1 MQEALAILQKYWKYD
16 EFRSPQDEIIDSVLK
31 GKDTFGL
38 MPTGGGKSI
47 CFQVP
52 ALMKD
57 GICLVISPLVA
68 LMKDQVQRLQKLGIK
83 AIALTG
89 GIRSDE
95 MIALL
100 DNCEFGNYKFLYLS
114 PERLQSD
121 WILERIKNLPI
132 NLIAID
138 EAHCVSQWGHD
149 FRPAYLKISNLK
161 AHFPKIPF
169 LALTAS
175 ATNRVLEDVIL
186 QLGLEK
192 PAIFKKS
199 FARKNIAY
207 MVFEVEDKLYR
218 MEQILKKNPQPSI
231 IYVRN
236 RKSCSETASQLQSMG
251 FKATYYHGG
260 LSVKEKEKNMGLWMN
275 EDVPIIVATN
285 AFGMGIDKSNVKTV
299 IHIHLPESIESY
311 YQEAGRA
318 GRDEQTDKE
327 GSLNSDE
334 NKSNVKQKA
343 FAVLLNSPSDKAQA
357 QSQFINVLPDK
368 QILTQ
373 IYIKLCTYFQ
383 IAYGEGINEQFS
395 FNLNHFCQKY
405 SFPTLKT
412 FNAIQFL
419 DRQGVLSLSQEYSEK
434 ITMQF
439 IIESK
444 EVIRYMSL
452 NPNDE
457 PVVLSILRTY
467 PGIYESQTAINLSLI
482 AKKASCEEAVIHSI
496 LEKLKELAII
506 DYHKKNNDATI
517 IFNEVREDERTIN
530 KVSKYLENQN
540 KQKIAQFESVLQYLN
555 EKNICKSKLIL
566 HYFGEKAEKDCGICS
581 YCISK
586 KTKVG
591 DTSLILEKII
601 GLLKIQDLNSR
612 EIQKLTKN
620 SEDTII
626 FALQDLL
633 ENGKIVVKPNNKYTL
648 KSPLRPSQKS
658 RE

>member
-1 MQEALAILQKYWKYD
+1 MQEALGILQKYWKHD
-16 EFRSPQDEIIDSVLK
+16 KFRSPQDEIIHSVLD
-31 GKDTFGL
+31 GNDTFGL

-52 ALMKD
+52 ALIKD

-68 LMKDQVQRLQKLGIK
+68 LMKDQVQRLQNLGIK

-89 GIRSDE
+89 GIQSDE
-95 MIALL
+95 MITLL

-149 FRPAYLKISNLK
+149 FRPAYLKIANLK
-161 AHFPKIPF
+161 THFPKIPF

-175 ATNRVLEDVIL
+175 ATKTVLDDVIL

-192 PAIFKKS
+192 PAIFQKS

-236 RKSCSETASQLQSMG
+236 RKSCSDTASQLQSLG
-251 FKATYYHGG
+251 FKTTFYNGG
-260 LSVKEKEKNMGLWMN
+260 LSVKEKEKNMNLWMN
-275 EDVPIIVATN
+275 EEAQIIVATN

-318 GRDEQTDKE
+318 GRD
-327 GSLNSDE
+327 G
-334 NKSNVKQKA
+334 QKA
-343 FAVLLNSPSDKAQA
+343 FAIILTSPSDKIQA

-368 QILTQ
+368 TILTQ
-373 IYIKLCTYFQ
+373 IYIKLCTYFR

-405 SFPTLKT
+405 GFPTLKT

-419 DRQGVLSLSQEYSEK
+419 DRQGILSLSQEYSEK
-434 ITMQF
+434 IKIQF
-439 IIESK
+439 IIESR
-444 EVIRYMSL
+444 EVIRYISL

-457 PVVLSILRTY
+457 EIILTILRAY
-467 PGIYESQTAINLSLI
+467 PGIYEMQTAFNLDFI
-482 AKKASCEEAVIHSI
+482 AKKSN
-496 LEKLKELAII
+496 
-506 DYHKKNNDATI
+506 HKSNHTLNNT
-517 IFNEVREDERTIN
+517 
-530 KVSKYLENQN
+530 
-540 KQKIAQFESVLQYLN
+540 
-555 EKNICKSKLIL
+555 
-566 HYFGEKAEKDCGICS
+566 
-581 YCISK
+581 
-586 KTKVG
+586 
-591 DTSLILEKII
+591 
-601 GLLKIQDLNSR
+601 
-612 EIQKLTKN
+612 
-620 SEDTII
+620 
-626 FALQDLL
+626 
-633 ENGKIVVKPNNKYTL
+633 
-648 KSPLRPSQKS
+648 
-658 RE
+658 

>member
-1 MQEALAILQKYWKYD
+1 MSEALAILQKYWKHD
-16 EFRSPQDEIIDSVLK
+16 TFRSPQDEIINSVLD

-38 MPTGGGKSI
+38 MPTGGGKSV
-47 CFQVP
+47 CFQIP

-68 LMKDQVQRLQKLGIK
+68 LMKDQVQRLQKLDIK

-95 MIALL
+95 MITLL

-149 FRPAYLKISNLK
+149 FRPAYLKIANLK
-161 AHFPKIPF
+161 TYFPKVPF

-186 QLGLEK
+186 QLGLEQ
-192 PAIFKKS
+192 PAIFRKS

-218 MEQILKKNPQPSI
+218 IEQILNKNPQPSI

-236 RKSCSETASQLQSMG
+236 RKSCSETASQLQSLG
-251 FKATYYHGG
+251 FNATFYHGG
-260 LSVKEKEKNMGLWMN
+260 LSVKEKEKNMSRWMN
-275 EDVPIIVATN
+275 EEAQIMVATN

-318 GRDEQTDKE
+318 GRDEQ
-327 GSLNSDE
+327 
-334 NKSNVKQKA
+334 KA
-343 FAVLLNSPSDKAQA
+343 FAVLLTSQSDKVQA

-368 QILTQ
+368 KILTQ

-395 FNLNHFCQKY
+395 FNLNRFCQKY
-405 SFPTLKT
+405 GFPTLKT

-419 DRQGVLSLSQEYSEK
+419 DRQGILSLTQEYSER

-439 IIESK
+439 IIPSK

-452 NPNDE
+452 NSNE
-457 PVVLSILRTY
+457 ETVILTILRTY
-467 PGIYESQTAINLSLI
+467 PGIYETQTAINLSLI
-482 AKKASCEEAVIHSI
+482 AKKAGCEEAVIHSI
-496 LEKLKELAII
+496 LEKLKGLDII

-530 KVSKYLENQN
+530 RVSKYLENQN
-540 KQKIAQFESVLQYLN
+540 KQKVTQFESVLNYIN
-555 EKNICKSKLIL
+555 EKNVCKSKLIL
-566 HYFGEKAEKDCGICS
+566 DYFGEKAASNCGICS

-586 KTKVG
+586 ETKSI
-591 DTSLILEKII
+591 DSSLISEKII
-601 GLLKIQDLNSR
+601 SLLKIEDMNSR

-620 SEDTII
+620 TEEAVI
-626 FALQDLL
+626 FALQNLL
-633 ENGKIVVKPNNKYTL
+633 ENNKIAVKPNNKYTL
-648 KSPLRPSQKS
+648 KS
-658 RE
+658 

>member
-1 MQEALAILQKYWKYD
+1 MAEALAILQKYWKHD
-16 EFRSPQDEIIDSVLK
+16 KFRSPQDEIISSVLD

-68 LMKDQVQRLQKLGIK
+68 LMKDQVQRLQNLNIK

-89 GIRSDE
+89 GIQSDE
-95 MIALL
+95 MITLL
-100 DNCEFGNYKFLYLS
+100 DNCEFGNYKFLYVS

-149 FRPAYLKISNLK
+149 FRPAYLKIANLK
-161 AHFPKIPF
+161 THFPKIPF

-186 QLGLEK
+186 QLGLEN
-192 PAIFKKS
+192 PAIFQKS

-218 MEQILKKNPQPSI
+218 IEQILKKNPQPSI

-251 FKATYYHGG
+251 FKATFYHGG
-260 LSVKEKEKNMGLWMN
+260 LPVKEKEKNMNLWIN
-275 EDVPIIVATN
+275 ENVQIIVATN

-318 GRDEQTDKE
+318 GRN
-327 GSLNSDE
+327 G
-334 NKSNVKQKA
+334 QKA
-343 FAVLLNSPSDKAQA
+343 FAIILTSPSDKLQA

-368 QILTQ
+368 ILLTQ
-373 IYIKLCTYFQ
+373 IYIKLCTYFRV
-383 IAYGEGINEQFS
+383 AYGEGINEQFS

-405 SFPTLKT
+405 GFPTLKT

-419 DRQGVLSLSQEYSEK
+419 DRQGILSLSQEYTEK
-434 ITMQF
+434 IAMQF

-452 NPNDE
+452 NSNEE
-457 PVVLSILRTY
+457 PIILSLLRTY

-482 AKKASCEEAVIHSI
+482 AKKSSCEETTI
-496 LEKLKELAII
+496 LSVFEKLKTLEII
-506 DYHKKNNDATI
+506 DYHKKNNDASI

-530 KVSKYLENQN
+530 RVSKYLVNQN
-540 KQKIAQFESVLQYLN
+540 KQKVAQFESVLNYIN
-555 EKNICKSKLIL
+555 EKKVCKSKLIL
-566 HYFGEKAEKDCGICS
+566 GYFGEETSADCEICS

-586 KTKVG
+586 KKKVN
-591 DTSLILEKII
+591 DSSLIANKII
-601 GLLKIQDLNSR
+601 GLLKVQNLNSR
-612 EIQKLTKN
+612 EIQKLTRN
-620 SEDTII
+620 SEDEVIG
-626 FALQDLL
+626 ALQKLL
-633 ENGKIVVKPNNKYTL
+633 DHNKIAVKPNNKYSL
-648 KSPLRPSQKS
+648 L
-658 RE
+658 